1 LKRRDFIGLAALVA
15 AGAKILIDVEKVEKE
30 KLMKVDG
37 VEVTDDEKE
46 CAKEAMAV
54 FAASAPAGSE
64 PDPRQVAEKGKL
76 AIRAWRE
83 LAKG

>member
-1 LKRRDFIGLAALVA
+1 LKRRDFIGLAAALA
-15 AGAKILIDVEKVEKE
+15 AGAKIAFEIERKP
-30 KLMKVDG
+30 MKVDG
-37 VEVTDDEKE
+37 MEVTDDEKE

-64 PDPRQVAEKGKL
+64 PDPKQVAEKGKL